1 MSLSRRVSAVGLVYI
16 NSASDSSVVHFGDN
30 RDGARLK
37 ARVLAVQRSVATFK
51 DNEFPFASYS
61 LFTRPLPVPPPDEGP
76 AAFFESSC
84 APIEIGTVQITAI
97 SAASHVR
104 FGNGGPE
111 TAETRIV
118 NIRNRI
124 PGVQPR
130 VEVDFK

>member
-1 MSLSRRVSAVGLVYI
+1 MNLSARLSAVGLVYI
-16 NSASDSSVVHFGDN
+16 NSASDSSIVHFGDN
-30 RDGARLK
+30 RDGARLN
-37 ARVLAVQRSVATFK
+37 ARVLAVQRSVATFR

-61 LFTRPLPVPPPDEGP
+61 LFTRPLPVPPPDQGP
-76 AAFFESSC
+76 ASAFLSAC
-84 APIEIGTVQITAI
+84 APIEIGAIQITAI

-104 FGNGGPE
+104 IGCGGPE

-124 PGVQPR
+124 PGTRPL